1 MLTAFNYYDPE
12 EEERVRKGIKE
23 NPFFRKEL
31 ALAEAFSLVHPKH
44 GDTLQHCLIC
54 GSGEMHTFFWKWGV
68 QYLRCEH
75 CYSIMADVDETDVK
89 LYASLESLKKI
100 RSSKEYQEEGT
111 AVRRGRW
118 EEIVDWLRFRS
129 YRYCGKNQG
138 LSVIDYGNRWTTFCE
153 MLEHSELCGEYC
165 LKNSILS
172 KGQDEK
178 QGQAELILALDY
190 LQQVQNPK
198 EFFQEV
204 YESLAPQGLLILGT
218 KVGSG
223 LDVLLL
229 REKNKN
235 VFPYEHILMPSKE
248 GLKIL
253 LEDAGLE
260 PLEFTTPGTFD
271 INYVRANKD
280 GIARED
286 YFMRYFID
294 TATPNAEAEFQR
306 FIQRAGLSSY
316 AQIIARKKM
325 V

>member
-23 NPFFRKEL
+23 NPFFQKEL
-31 ALAEAFSLVHPKH
+31 ALAEAFSLMHPKH
-44 GDTLQHCLIC
+44 GKPLERCLVC
-54 GSGEMHTFFWKWGV
+54 DSEDVHTFFWKWGI

-75 CYSIMADVDETDVK
+75 CYSIMADVEAEDVWT
-89 LYASLESLKKI
+89 YSGLESLHEI
-100 RSSKEYQEEGT
+100 RCSAAYQGEGA

-118 EEIVDWLRFRS
+118 EEFADWLRFRL
-129 YRYCGKNQG
+129 YRYCGKHQG
-138 LSVIDYGNRWTTFCE
+138 FAIIDYGNRWAAFSALLAQSDLCE
-153 MLEHSELCGEYC
+153 KYR
-165 LKNSILS
+165 LKDSIFS
-172 KGQDEK
+172 KAQDA
-178 QGQAELILALDY
+178 QPGAADVVLALDY
-190 LQQVQNPK
+190 LQQVQCPK
-198 EFFQEV
+198 QFFQEV
-204 YESLAPQGLLILGT
+204 YESLAPQGLLVLGT

-229 REKNKN
+229 RENNKN

-253 LEDAGLE
+253 LEDAGMEL
-260 PLEFTTPGTFD
+260 LEFTTPGTFD

-286 YFMRYFID
+286 YFMRYFMD

-316 AQIIARKKM
+316 AQIIARKKPA
-325 V
+325 